1 MKPSLTKWL
10 SARLRNKWLW
20 VRIPLLSFKLLIL
33 FLEIFMHDSF
43 RERLLFDAQ
52 EGINFSF
59 DNPLDSHSVIVPVRP
74 ENVVI
79 IL

>member
-1 MKPSLTKWL
+1 
-10 SARLRNKWLW
+10 
-20 VRIPLLSFKLLIL
+20 
-33 FLEIFMHDSF
+33 MHDSF

-52 EGINFSF
+52 GGINFSF
-59 DNPLDSHSVIVPVRP
+59 DNPLDYHSVIVPVRP